1 MGWCFRRFPCTGEE
15 NSISVLSEEYYALRR
30 EWKEFVEDFFVMFWA
45 VFFVTAVSGAML
57 YAAF

>member
-30 EWKEFVEDFFVMFWA
+30 EWREFLEEFCISMWCICLVTFVCGVLIYCA
-45 VFFVTAVSGAML
+45 
-57 YAAF
+57 